1 MAKNIKIRG
10 TTLADLSAV
19 HALVN
24 ELAVFEKSPE
34 SHTATVAEYEADF
47 LAKIFESHVAID
59 TDTDKIIGMILYH
72 MAYSTWRG
80 KMLYL
85 EDFVVTESY
94 RQFGVGQML
103 FDTFLQVAREKNC
116 VLTKWQVLDWN
127 TPAIN
132 FYKKNK
138 AIIED
143 EWYNGKIFL
152 TETI

>member
-1 MAKNIKIRG
+1 MPKNIEIRE
-10 TTLADLSAV
+10 TKFTDLPAV
-19 HALVN
+19 HGMVY
-24 ELAVFEKSPE
+24 ELAVYEKSPE
-34 SHTATVAEYEADF
+34 SHTATIADYEADF
-47 LAKIFESHVAID
+47 LNKVFESHVAVD
-59 TDTDKIIGMILYH
+59 SDNQTVIGMILYY

-85 EDFVVTESY
+85 EDFVVTEQY

-103 FDTFLQVAREKNC
+103 FDTFLQVARDKKC

-143 EWYNGKIFL
+143 EWFNGKIFL
-152 TETI
+152 

>member
-1 MAKNIKIRG
+1 MPKNIEIRE
-10 TTLADLSAV
+10 TKFTDLPAV

-24 ELAVFEKSPE
+24 ELAVYEKSPE
-34 SHTATVAEYEADF
+34 SHTASIADYEADF
-47 LAKIFESHVAID
+47 SNKVFESHVAVD
-59 TDTDKIIGMILYH
+59 SDNQTVVGMILYY

-85 EDFVVTESY
+85 EDFVVTEQY

-103 FDTFLQVAREKNC
+103 FDTFLQVARDKKC
-116 VLTKWQVLDWN
+116 ILTKWQVLDWN

-152 TETI
+152 

>member
-1 MAKNIKIRG
+1 MPKNIKIREA
-10 TTLADLSAV
+10 TFADLPAV

-34 SHTATVAEYEADF
+34 SHTASIADYEADF
-47 LAKIFESHVAID
+47 SNKVFESHVAVD
-59 TDTDKIIGMILYH
+59 SDNQTVVGMILYY

-85 EDFVVTESY
+85 EDFVVTEQY

-103 FDTFLQVAREKNC
+103 FDTFLQVARDKKC

-152 TETI
+152 

>member
-1 MAKNIKIRG
+1 MPKNIEIRE
-10 TTLADLSAV
+10 TKFTDLPAV

-24 ELAVFEKSPE
+24 ELAVYEKSPE
-34 SHTATVAEYEADF
+34 SHTASVADYEADF
-47 LAKIFESHVAID
+47 LNKVFESHVAFD
-59 TDTDKIIGMILYH
+59 SDNQTVVGMILYY

-85 EDFVVTESY
+85 EDFVVTEQY

-103 FDTFLQVAREKNC
+103 FDTFLQVARDKKC

-152 TETI
+152 